1 MNGGALLPL
10 NLLKKLDVHN
20 VKKVQNS
27 ISLCLPCAT
36 ELEYREVQRKREID
50 PPPVKA
56 SEPPLVKA
64 SDPPVIKKTDTIFS

>member
-10 NLLKKLDVHN
+10 NLLKKLDFHN

-50 PPPVKA
+50 P
-56 SEPPLVKA
+56 
-64 SDPPVIKKTDTIFS
+64 